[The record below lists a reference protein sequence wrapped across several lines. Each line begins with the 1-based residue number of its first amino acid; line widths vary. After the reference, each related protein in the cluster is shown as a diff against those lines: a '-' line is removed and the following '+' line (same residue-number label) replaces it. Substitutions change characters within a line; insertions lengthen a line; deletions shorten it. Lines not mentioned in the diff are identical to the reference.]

1 MGKFFLFYNGERDW
15 MECLTVY
22 RERDV
27 VEKGFKTMKNDI
39 QSLPLNTKKDSTTKG
54 FLFVCFIGL
63 IIRMRLLN
71 IMKETEIIKDYTVES
86 LLLELEKI
94 KKIKLEN
101 GESIV
106 TELTRKQ
113 KDIMEKLNLCA

>member
-1 MGKFFLFYNGERDW
+1 MGKFILFYNGERDW
-15 MECLTVY
+15 MECLTTY

-39 QSLPLNTKKDSTTKG
+39 QSLPLNTKRDSTTKG

-71 IMKETEIIKDYTVES
+71 TMREKEIVKDYTVES

-94 KKIKLEN
+94 A
-101 GESIV
+101 SSS
-106 TELTRKQ
+106 
-113 KDIMEKLNLCA
+113 NLGVAT